1 MDVNWLNMLKQIVHV
16 EHKFQNLVRRTSQGQ
31 REVLCSEIPGASQLF
46 MYIYIIQLYYYYY
59 IYMYYIYLV
68 IDVN

>member
-46 MYIYIIQLYYYYY
+46 MYIYNTIILLLLY